1 MKILNIKKNT
11 IENLIT
17 ELNINTKA
25 VNDLRGAEIKFNNV
39 GKKYQGRV
47 EYTLEDINF
56 VIKSKELCV
65 ILGPSG
71 CGKTTLLRM
80 IAGLNSITKG
90 DLLFDG
96 KRVNDLEP
104 ADRDIAMVFQSYALY
119 PHMNVYKN
127 IAFGLQQQKVRKDV
141 IERRIK
147 DVAEILQ
154 ITDRL
159 YDKPKDLSGGQRQ
172 RVAIARAI
180 VRKPSVFLMDE
191 PLSNL
196 DAKLRESTRREIV
209 NIHKFI
215 GSTSVYVTHDQLE
228 AMTMANKIIL
238 MNDSKIQQIGT
249 PIELYMNPKNL
260 FVANFIGSPSMNMIN
275 GIIENKKFKSL
286 SGNLVLDI
294 SSLDIQ
300 MENNKSVCIGV
311 RPEDIIH
318 VTKKTESDFELFIE
332 STEFIGK
339 EKIISGTGDISKS
352 MILITVPNWLDI
364 YEDSHEY
371 FQIRKESIHIF
382 DNETGLSL
390 KQIEDIKQK

>member
-17 ELNINTKA
+17 ELNINAKE

-286 SGNLVLDI
+286 NGNLVLDI
-294 SSLDIQ
+294 SSLDMQ

-311 RPEDIIH
+311 RPEDIVH

-339 EKIISGTGDISKS
+339 EKIISGIGNISKS
-352 MILITVPNWLDI
+352 MILITVPNWLEI
-364 YEDSHEY
+364 HEDSREY

-382 DNETGLSL
+382 DNKTGLSL

>member
-1 MKILNIKKNT
+1 MKILNSKKNT
-11 IENLIT
+11 IQNLIT
-17 ELNINTKA
+17 ELNINAKD
-25 VNDLRGAEIKFNNV
+25 VNDLRGAEISFNNI

-56 VIKSKELCV
+56 TIKSKELCV

-209 NIHKFI
+209 KIHKFI

-249 PIELYMNPKNL
+249 PMELYMKPNNL
-260 FVANFIGSPSMNMIN
+260 FVANFIGSPSMNMID
-275 GIIENKKFKSL
+275 GIIVNGKFQSL
-286 SGNLVLDI
+286 QGNLTLDFT
-294 SSLDIQ
+294 SL
-300 MENNKSVCIGV
+300 ETKTTNKQLVSIGI

-318 VTKKTESDFELFIE
+318 LDKKTGSDFQLSIE

-339 EKIISGTGDISKS
+339 EKIISGINEVSST
-352 MILITVPNWLDI
+352 MILVTVPN
-364 YEDSHEY
+364 
-371 FQIRKESIHIF
+371 
-382 DNETGLSL
+382 
-390 KQIEDIKQK
+390 